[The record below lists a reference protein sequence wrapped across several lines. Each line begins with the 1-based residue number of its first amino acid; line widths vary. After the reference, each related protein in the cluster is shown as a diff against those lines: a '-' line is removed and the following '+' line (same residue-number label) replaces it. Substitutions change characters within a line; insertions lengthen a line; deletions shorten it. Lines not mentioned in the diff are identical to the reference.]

1 MPKSVSKTPRCWHV
15 ATLWALLAL
24 ASAPI
29 IPLAAQ
35 EKSKEAEKPT
45 EKSTE
50 KAAEK
55 PAEKPKDTGRTIR
68 GHAEAVYQ
76 VAFSPD
82 SSLLATASFDN
93 TVRLWR
99 VSDGG
104 EAGVLTGHG
113 GKVFSLAFLPDGQHI
128 LSASEDKTIKL
139 WSLPTAGPP
148 PLEGHGAPVISL
160 ALSPD
165 GKWLASGSEDGGVR
179 IWNAVQGKEERK
191 IDGLG
196 AKVVALRF
204 SPDGQRLA
212 AGLESGATRVWAI
225 VAPPPPPPAPAGA
238 AAEIVKAGEAWRY
251 QKGTAA
257 PPADW
262 TKPGFD
268 DSKWASGE
276 SGFGYSSDAAETT
289 SIKTRLDDMA
299 GGYLSVFT
307 RKSFAV
313 ADPKAIEKLTLSVA
327 YDDGFVAFLNGEEVG
342 RANIEGSP
350 PAHDKPAGMAIE
362 KTDLAVDLTPHLA
375 KLVAGNNV
383 LAIQGHNS
391 AATSSDFVLSPSLKA
406 VVKPP
411 VATETPAA
419 TAAKPGDELRKI
431 EGLGSPVRAIAWSP
445 DGKRVASALES
456 GLVIAHGVADGAENG
471 RIEGIPGPVRG
482 IEFLDDATLAA
493 GSSDKTVR
501 VWNLSEKKE
510 IRSLGGH
517 QGPITALALRSDG
530 KGKLLASASEDR
542 TVRLWDPA
550 EGKEVRSIAAHEG
563 PVLAL
568 AFTPDGK
575 RIVSGSADKTL
586 KVFGADD
593 GAAVAAFSTPAEVR
607 AASGTADGL
616 FFSGGAGKEIRQWR
630 SSNAA
635 ALKTLTGH
643 GDIVHSVAVSP
654 DGNTVASAGA
664 DKTVRL
670 WNLAEGKETRSINAH
685 GASVYCVAFSTDGKF
700 IASGGYDKLVKVW
713 NVADGA
719 EVKKFEGHIEGIFAV
734 AFSPDGGSVLSG
746 SSDRTIRRWS
756 IAEGKEIQS
765 FAGHPGWV
773 SDFRLVPGKQRLVS
787 VDFGGHLIVWDTEKG
802 QNLAQEKVPA
812 VVHGLAV
819 SPDGRWIATANGDAT
834 ASLRESPP
842 AAR

>member
-1 MPKSVSKTPRCWHV
+1 MPESVPENPRRRHAATFW
-15 ATLWALLAL
+15 ATLALVG
-24 ASAPI
+24 ASVH
-29 IPLAAQ
+29 PLSAQ
-35 EKSKEAEKPT
+35 EKPKEA
-45 EKSTE
+45 E

-55 PAEKPKDTGRTIR
+55 PAEKTTEKPKDPGRTIR
-68 GHAEAVYQ
+68 GHAETVYQ

-93 TVRLWR
+93 TIRLWR

-104 EAGVLTGHG
+104 EAGVLSGHG
-113 GKVFSLAFLPDGQHI
+113 GKVLSLAFLPDGRHL

-139 WSLPTAGPP
+139 WSLPTAGPAP
-148 PLEGHGAPVISL
+148 IEGHGAPVISL

-179 IWNAVQGKEERK
+179 IWSAAQGKEERK

-196 AKVVALRF
+196 AKVTAVRF

-212 AGLESGATRVWAI
+212 AGLESGGTRVWVI
-225 VAPPPPPPAPAGA
+225 VAPPPPPAPAGA

-251 QKGTAA
+251 HKGTAA

-262 TKPGFD
+262 AKAGFD

-276 SGFGYSSDAAETT
+276 SGFGYSSDAAEAA

-299 GGYLSVFT
+299 GGYLSVSI

-313 ADPKAIEKLTLSVA
+313 ADPKAIEKLTLGIA

-362 KTDLAVDLTPHLA
+362 KTDLAIDLTPHLA

-391 AATSSDFVLSPSLKA
+391 AATSSDFVLSPVLKA
-406 VVKPP
+406 VVKPAAAP
-411 VATETPAA
+411 QTPAES
-419 TAAKPGDELRKI
+419 AAKPGDELRKVD
-431 EGLGSPVRAIAWSP
+431 GLGSPVRAIAWSP
-445 DGKRVASALES
+445 DGKRIASALES
-456 GLVIAHGVADGAENG
+456 GLVIAHAVADGAESG

-530 KGKLLASASEDR
+530 KSKLLASASEDR
-542 TVRLWDPA
+542 TIRLWDPA
-550 EGKEVRSIAAHEG
+550 EGKETRSIAAHEG

-575 RIVSGSADKTL
+575 RILSGSADKTL

-607 AASGTADGL
+607 AAAGTSDGL
-616 FFSGGAGKEIRQWR
+616 FFSGGAEKQIRQWR
-630 SSNAA
+630 SSNAGA
-635 ALKTLTGH
+635 IKTLTGH

-654 DGNTVASAGA
+654 DGNTAASAGA
-664 DKTVRL
+664 DKTVRI
-670 WNLAEGKETRSINAH
+670 WNLADGKETRSINAH
-685 GASVYCVAFSTDGKF
+685 GASVYCIAFSTDGKF
-700 IASGGYDKLVKVW
+700 IVSGGYDKVVKVW

-719 EVKKFEGHIEGIFAV
+719 EVKKFEGHLEGIFAV

-773 SDFRLVPGKQRLVS
+773 MDLRLVPGKPRLVS
-787 VDFGGHLIVWDTEKG
+787 VDFGGHLIVWDVEKG

-812 VVHGLAV
+812 VVNGLAI

-834 ASLRESPP
+834 ASLRESPA